1 LTSPSL
7 QTTLPA
13 LTVFLT
19 PMPFPSTPSLP
30 PSPKLDYRAVASPTS
45 HCPVRNSPSTSSPLY
60 STTDH
65 SLSMVSVSLGMVISL
80 SADSSTIVSSSRP
93 PSSPTSGPSSGSSPS
108 LNLVVDLS
116 NFDLQQVSHSPSTL
130 PSNSS
135 HNHHITL
142 HPRYPKQAHL
152 SVF

>member
-1 LTSPSL
+1 LTSSSL

-30 PSPKLDYRAVASPTS
+30 PSPKPDHRAVASPTS
-45 HCPVRNSPSTSSPLY
+45 HCPMCNSPSTSSPLY

-65 SLSMVSVSLGMVISL
+65 SPSMVSVSLGTVIPL
-80 SADSSTIVSSSRP
+80 SADSSPIISSSQP
-93 PSSPTSGPSSGSSPS
+93 PSSPTSGLSSG

-130 PSNSS
+130 PANSF